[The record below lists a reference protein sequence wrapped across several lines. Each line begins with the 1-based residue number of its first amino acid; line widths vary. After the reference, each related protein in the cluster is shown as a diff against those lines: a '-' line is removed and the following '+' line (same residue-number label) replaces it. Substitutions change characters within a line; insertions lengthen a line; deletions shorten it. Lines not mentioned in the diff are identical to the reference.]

1 MSTSVNMILHMYIW
15 FEGWFD
21 DWVEGGLKLSLK
33 GFQTKLFFFYFRSD
47 DLKWLEARFE
57 GWFDQFERTINIL
70 C

>member
-33 GFQTKLFFFYFRSD
+33 GFQTKLFFFFIFEATTLSGLRLG
-47 DLKWLEARFE
+47 LKVGL
-57 GWFDQFERTINIL
+57 INL
-70 C
+70 NAL